1 MNAVPP
7 TASATAP
14 QTSQQTGMPAGQPPA
29 GPQLPPASAKVI
41 PLRPPTRWHDPLKLI
56 QNEPPSEFGRIVL
69 WAVAVLVFILIIW
82 AALGKLDIIATA
94 EGKLVPQTLVKIVQ
108 PAEPGVVKELLVNE
122 GDVVK
127 QGQVLARLDPTLA
140 TADKAGISSDLT
152 TQQLQMRRLEAELA
166 DQPMLPKAGDDPQ
179 RFAHVQSQYIAHR
192 RAFLD
197 SLDQEKSMLIKAEH
211 EKKGASEMLTKLQQT
226 LPTYQRTAAAYE
238 KLEKEGF
245 MGSLAAADKQREAI
259 EKGKDLDAQQS
270 AVLAFNATIA
280 AQTKKISQL
289 QSAYK
294 SELQKELAEVRA
306 KTAQLQPTLDK
317 SIYKEGLMELRAPQ
331 AGIIKDLATTTVGA
345 VVQPGTVVLTLV
357 PQGEQLFA
365 DVSIKN
371 DDVGFVQIGQSA
383 QVKLAAYP
391 FQKYG
396 MLMGKVIHI
405 SADATQNN
413 QGGGGASSSNNGS
426 SSSDAAAAAAAAMA
440 TYKVRIKLD
449 DQVLKGP
456 QGRELSITT
465 GMQVVA
471 EINQGRRT
479 VLEYL
484 LSPVQKAVQES
495 GRER

>member
-1 MNAVPP
+1 MSAMPP
-7 TASATAP
+7 TTT
-14 QTSQQTGMPAGQPPA
+14 QHQQA
-29 GPQLPPASAKVI
+29 GPSQAEAPAAAAPGTQASAKVV
-41 PLRPPTRWHDPLKLI
+41 PLRPPSQWHDPLKLI

-69 WAVAVLVFILIIW
+69 WAVSALVFILLIW
-82 AALGKLDIIATA
+82 AAIGKLDIIAIA

-122 GDVVK
+122 GDTVK
-127 QGQVLARLDPTLA
+127 RGQVLARLDTTLA
-140 TADKAGISSDLT
+140 SADKAGISSDLA

-179 RFAHVQSQYIAHR
+179 AYAHVQSQYIAHR
-192 RAFLD
+192 KAFLD
-197 SLDQEKSMLIKAEH
+197 SLDQEKSMLTKAEH
-211 EKKGASEMLTKLQQT
+211 EQKGAAEMLAKLQQT

-259 EKGKDLDAQQS
+259 EKGKDLAAQQA
-270 AVLAFNATIA
+270 AVQAFSATIA

-289 QSAYK
+289 QSAYQ
-294 SELQKELAEVRA
+294 SELQKELADVRA

-331 AGIIKDLATTTVGA
+331 DGVIKDLATTTVGA

-371 DDVGFVQIGQSA
+371 DDVGFVQVGQSA

-405 SADATQNN
+405 SADATQSN
-413 QGGGGASSSNNGS
+413 QGGGGASSASTGS
-426 SSSDAAAAAAAAMA
+426 SSADAAAAAAAAMA
-440 TYKVRIKLD
+440 TYKVRVKLD
-449 DQVLKGP
+449 DQVLKDP
-456 QGRELSITT
+456 QGRALAITP

-471 EINQGRRT
+471 EINQGKRT

>member
-1 MNAVPP
+1 MSAVPP
-7 TASATAP
+7 TITQEPQAGPSPAGAPAAAPATA
-14 QTSQQTGMPAGQPPA
+14 
-29 GPQLPPASAKVI
+29 KVV
-41 PLRPPTRWHDPLKLI
+41 PLRPPSQWHDPLRLI
-56 QNEPPSEFGRIVL
+56 QNEAPSEFGRIVL
-69 WAVAVLVFILIIW
+69 WAVSALVFILLIW
-82 AALGKLDIIATA
+82 AAIGKLDIIATA

-122 GDVVK
+122 GDTVK
-127 QGQVLARLDPTLA
+127 RGQVLARLDTTLA
-140 TADKAGISSDLT
+140 SADKAGISSDLA

-179 RFAHVQSQYIAHR
+179 AYAHVQSQYIAHR
-192 RAFLD
+192 KAFLD
-197 SLDQEKSMLIKAEH
+197 SLDQEKSMLTKAEH
-211 EKKGASEMLTKLQQT
+211 EHKGAAEMLAKLQQT

-259 EKGKDLDAQQS
+259 EKGKDLAAQQA
-270 AVLAFNATIA
+270 AVQAFSATIA

-331 AGIIKDLATTTVGA
+331 DGVIKDLATTTVGA

-371 DDVGFVQIGQSA
+371 DDVGFVQVGQSA

-413 QGGGGASSSNNGS
+413 QGGGGSASSSAGS
-426 SSSDAAAAAAAAMA
+426 STADAAAAAAAAMA
-440 TYKVRIKLD
+440 TYKVRVRLD
-449 DQVLKGP
+449 EQVLKDP
-456 QGRELSITT
+456 QGKALVITP

-471 EINQGRRT
+471 EINQGKRT

>member
-1 MNAVPP
+1 MSAVPP
-7 TASATAP
+7 TIMQEQQEQQARPSQAEAPAAAASGT
-14 QTSQQTGMPAGQPPA
+14 QS
-29 GPQLPPASAKVI
+29 SAKVV
-41 PLRPPTRWHDPLKLI
+41 PLRPPSQWHDPLRLI
-56 QNEPPSEFGRIVL
+56 QNEAPSEFGRIVL
-69 WAVAVLVFILIIW
+69 WAVSALVFILLIW
-82 AALGKLDIIATA
+82 AAIGKLDIIATA

-122 GDVVK
+122 GDTVK
-127 QGQVLARLDPTLA
+127 RGQVLARLDTTLA
-140 TADKAGISSDLT
+140 SADKAGISSDLA

-179 RFAHVQSQYIAHR
+179 AYAHVQSQYIAHR
-192 RAFLD
+192 KAFLD
-197 SLDQEKSMLIKAEH
+197 SLDQEKSMLTKAEH
-211 EKKGASEMLTKLQQT
+211 EQKGAAEMLAKLQQT

-259 EKGKDLDAQQS
+259 EKAKDLDAQQS
-270 AVLAFNATIA
+270 AVQAFTATIA

-331 AGIIKDLATTTVGA
+331 DGVIKDLATTTVGA
-345 VVQPGTVVLTLV
+345 VVQPGSVVLTLV

-371 DDVGFVQIGQSA
+371 DDVGFVQVGQSA

-413 QGGGGASSSNNGS
+413 QGSGSASSASAGS
-426 SSSDAAAAAAAAMA
+426 SAADAAAAAAAAMA
-440 TYKVRIKLD
+440 TYKVRVKLD
-449 DQVLKGP
+449 EQVLKDP
-456 QGRELSITT
+456 QGKALVITP

-471 EINQGRRT
+471 EINQGKRT

>member
-1 MNAVPP
+1 MSALPP
-7 TASATAP
+7 PASPSASPTDK
-14 QTSQQTGMPAGQPPA
+14 PA
-29 GPQLPPASAKVI
+29 GPQLPPPSAKVV
-41 PLRPPTRWHDPLKLI
+41 PLRPPSQWHDPLKLI

-69 WAVAVLVFILIIW
+69 WAVAVLVFVLIIW

-94 EGKLVPQTLVKIVQ
+94 EGKLVPRTLVKIVQ

-140 TADKAGISSDLT
+140 SADKAGISSDLA

-179 RFAHVQSQYIAHR
+179 RFAHVQSQYVAHR

-226 LPTYQRTAAAYE
+226 LPTYQRTAAAYD

-245 MGSLAAADKQREAI
+245 MGSLAAADKQREAV

-371 DDVGFVQIGQSA
+371 DDVGFVQVGQSA

-413 QGGGGASSSNNGS
+413 QGGSGS
-426 SSSDAAAAAAAAMA
+426 SSGSAGTSSADAAAAAAAAMA

-456 QGRELSITT
+456 QDRELTITT

-484 LSPVQKAVQES
+484 LSPVQKATQEA